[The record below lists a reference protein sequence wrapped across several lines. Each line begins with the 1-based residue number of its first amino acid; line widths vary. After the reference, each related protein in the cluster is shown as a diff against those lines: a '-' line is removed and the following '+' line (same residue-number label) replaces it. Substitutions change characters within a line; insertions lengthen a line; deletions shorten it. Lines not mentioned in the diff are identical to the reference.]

1 MLIMKVRT
9 VHKAVLADI
18 LKYPNRVFTGR
29 SAMVTEIAECKNFNN
44 FFR

>member
-1 MLIMKVRT
+1 MLIMKMIT

-18 LKYPNRVFTGR
+18 LKYPNWVLIGR